1 MHRVSNKKGDKT
13 AAEVTITKGK
23 VRTITRKVSK
33 CCGSLEA
40 DEREVGFLE
49 EVVLTMGLE
58 SEGFQ

>member
-1 MHRVSNKKGDKT
+1 M
-13 AAEVTITKGK
+13 
-23 VRTITRKVSK
+23 RTITRKVSK

-40 DEREVGFLE
+40 DERELGFLE